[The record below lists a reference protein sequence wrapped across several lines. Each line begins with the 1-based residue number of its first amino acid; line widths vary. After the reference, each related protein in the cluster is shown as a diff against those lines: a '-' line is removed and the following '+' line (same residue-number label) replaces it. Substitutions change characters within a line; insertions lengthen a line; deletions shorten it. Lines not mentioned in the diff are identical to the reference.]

1 MAPVCLCCCRWS
13 RCQEA
18 GLLAYGATK
27 GRRRA
32 SRDALLLTV
41 LQVDE
46 ESEAAAA
53 QLQGGHSQSGL
64 TLQKGFR
71 RRTWTGPAW
80 MDNVT
85 PTGHVS
91 FSGETAAALPQLVVA
106 VLLAA
111 LPVQEPG
118 NLAAAWH
125 EILVFLQCSWTRLVV
140 DLGRI
145 L

>member
-1 MAPVCLCCCRWS
+1 M
-13 RCQEA
+13 
-18 GLLAYGATK
+18 
-27 GRRRA
+27 
-32 SRDALLLTV
+32 

-53 QLQGGHSQSGL
+53 QLQDAHPQSGL

-91 FSGETAAALPQLVVA
+91 PSFETAAA
-106 VLLAA
+106 A
-111 LPVQEPG
+111 LSQGHKTAE
-118 NLAAAWH
+118 
-125 EILVFLQCSWTRLVV
+125 
-140 DLGRI
+140 
-145 L
+145 